1 MQKITT
7 MAKKFKELQESIEY
21 VRSLPLDAVI
31 KIAAESLVETESV
44 QVPRITITEEQ
55 FQTFFKLRGINDAG
69 EKETRGRKRKEV

>member
-1 MQKITT
+1 